1 MAAGSWWIWN
11 GGGWPVAAIILALL
25 TLQRALE
32 LIYANRNTRAL
43 LARGAVEIGRGHYPV
58 MVAIHAAFLLSLWL
72 FTPPYQPILWPLGL
86 LFVALQAAR
95 LWVLATLG
103 RYWTTRIISS
113 PQFPRVRTGPYRFV
127 KHPNY
132 IVVTLE
138 ILIIP
143 MIFGHI
149 VIALL
154 FTILNA
160 AILFVRI
167 RAENTALAQRQG
179 TTALSGNMV
188 AEEGLEPPTRGL

>member
-1 MAAGSWWIWN
+1 MAAVSWWIWD

-32 LIYANRNTRAL
+32 LVYANRNTRAL

-72 FTPPYQPILWPLGL
+72 LTPPYQPVLWPLAL

-113 PQFPRVRTGPYRFV
+113 PQFPRRARRPLQIREAPQLHRGDAGNSDNPNDFRSHRHRAAVHDPERSHIIRPHPHR
-127 KHPNY
+127 KHRA
-132 IVVTLE
+132 VTAAGKL
-138 ILIIP
+138 L
-143 MIFGHI
+143 HCR
-149 VIALL
+149 VI
-154 FTILNA
+154 
-160 AILFVRI
+160 
-167 RAENTALAQRQG
+167 
-179 TTALSGNMV
+179 MV
-188 AEEGLEPPTRGL
+188 AEEKQRYFL